1 MYNNSSTFSIASNNR
16 TMVRQMHICGMH
28 LYDDTTKVKNFKAF
42 SSFFQIANLHDV
54 EIDNYRCFI

>member
-1 MYNNSSTFSIASNNR
+1 MYDDSSTFSIAANSR

-28 LYDDTTKVKNFKAF
+28 SYGDTAKVKEFF